1 MFLNM
6 LFWGF
11 FLQIIIFAVVVAAI
25 GWIVMMIIFA
35 ATGHK
40 TGEEDK
46 YLQ

>member
-11 FLQIIIFAVVVAAI
+11 FLQIIIFAVAVAAI
-25 GWIVMMIIFA
+25 GWVVMLFIFA
-35 ATGHK
+35 ANGHK
-40 TGEEDK
+40 MGEEDK